1 VDAAAW
7 VRHVS
12 FIETER
18 LLIRKWQLPRDL
30 GDAFAIYGD
39 PQTMHFI
46 PCGALTREQ
55 TQRLVLR
62 MIERDE
68 QQGYG
73 IWPVVHKQDQRVIG
87 ECGITQIPGH
97 EPDIEIAWI
106 YNKGYHGCGY
116 ATEAARAVMDFAFAE
131 LNVRRL
137 YALIDRFNAPS
148 IAVANRLGMRY
159 DRIIRAYKRD
169 LMRYEK
175 VP

>member
-1 VDAAAW
+1 M
-7 VRHVS
+7 S

-18 LLIRKWQLPRDL
+18 LLIRKWQLPRDMD
-30 GDAFAIYGD
+30 DAFAMYGD

-55 TQRLVLR
+55 TERLVLR

-73 IWPVVHKQDQRVIG
+73 IWPVVHKEDQRVIG
-87 ECGITQIPGH
+87 ECGVTQIPGY

-106 YNKGYHGCGY
+106 YNKAYHGRGY
-116 ATEAARAVMDFAFAE
+116 ATEAAHAVMEFAFSE
-131 LNVRRL
+131 LKVARL

-148 IAVANRLGMRY
+148 IAVANRLGMRF
-159 DRIIRAYKRD
+159 DRIIRAYRRD
-169 LMRYEK
+169 LMRYA
-175 VP
+175 VTPPGP